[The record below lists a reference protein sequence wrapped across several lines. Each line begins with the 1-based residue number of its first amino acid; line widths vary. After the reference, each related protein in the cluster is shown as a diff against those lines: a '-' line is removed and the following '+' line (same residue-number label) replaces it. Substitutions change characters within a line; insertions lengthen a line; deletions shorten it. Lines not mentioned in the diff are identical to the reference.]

1 MKILSPAKINLFLK
15 VGSLEKGFHNLIS
28 LVDIVDLYDT
38 IEISE
43 SPSTKVHFYPRM
55 NIPVE
60 NTVERSIKLLRSLF
74 HIEKNVCVKIFKKI
88 PTGSGLAG
96 GSSNAASVLKSLVKM
111 WNISVSIKEL
121 MDIGR
126 EIGKDVPLFI
136 YGKRCIMEGFGEKIT
151 RVRSKQ
157 PLAYSLLAPPFG
169 VSTKEVYARFD
180 ALGLKGSLT
189 GVSEK
194 IKLLDAA
201 IEKKDIQ
208 KIEQIMEN
216 NLEDAYFNLWNCSKE
231 VRDCLQRGTGKKFF
245 VSGSGGALFSVFL
258 NRREAEEKTSLL
270 NIKGW
275 KRWVV
280 ESIQTS

>member
-15 VGSLEKGFHNLIS
+15 VGSLGKGFHNLIS

-43 SPSTKVHFYPRM
+43 SPSTKVYFYPRM
-55 NIPVE
+55 NIPVD

-74 HIEKNVCVKIFKKI
+74 HIEKNVCIKIFKKI

-111 WNISVSIKEL
+111 WNISVPIKEL

-151 RVRSKQ
+151 TVISKQ
-157 PLAYSLLAPPFG
+157 PLVYCLLVPPFE
-169 VSTKEVYARFD
+169 VSTKKVYAHFD

-189 GVSEK
+189 GASEK

-231 VRDCLQRGTGKKFF
+231 VRDCLQRETGKEFF